1 MRRYPKNR
9 LKYRPLSN
17 GNVAVSLNPT
27 EVICDI
33 CGKVLDNK
41 HIKSEKSINTM
52 WYLMGVSVQKDIREL
67 LNESD
72 SEEAI
77 SYEEEVKEYCQ
88 ACIDQAI
95 MGFLADQRLNKK
107 LEVTC
112 MYPSIQGD
120 VKDEGNQKT

>member
-1 MRRYPKNR
+1 MRRYPKNK

-17 GNVAVSLNPT
+17 GFTAVSLNPT

-41 HIKSEKSINTM
+41 HIKSEKSMDSM
-52 WYLMGVSVQKDIREL
+52 WYLMEVSVQKDVQEL
-67 LNESD
+67 LNEGD
-72 SEEAI
+72 SEGVTCF
-77 SYEEEVKEYCQ
+77 EEEVKEYCQ

-95 MGFLADQRLNKK
+95 MGFLSDQRLNKK
-107 LEVTC
+107 LEVSC

-120 VKDEGNQKT
+120 IKDENN

>member
-1 MRRYPKNR
+1 MRRYPRNKF
-9 LKYRPLSN
+9 KYRPLSN
-17 GNVAVSLNPT
+17 GCTAVSLNPT

-41 HIKSEKSINTM
+41 HIKSEKSMHSM
-52 WYLMGVSVQKDIREL
+52 WYLMEVSVQKDVREL
-67 LNESD
+67 LDEGD
-72 SEEAI
+72 SGGVTC
-77 SYEEEVKEYCQ
+77 SEEVKEYCQ

-120 VKDEGNQKT
+120 TRDESD